1 MCLITTT
8 ALAAGGT
15 ALTMG
20 IGGLSVTTGALA
32 TTAAGAGLLTA
43 GAVAGSAALGAA
55 ASAGIAAATGGSGKD
70 VRKAALIGG
79 VTGGVLS
86 GFGSLGALTSAAKTA
101 ADTADTAKT
110 AKVAADTA
118 KTAKTAADMEGVGV
132 PLTGERLALAQLSGG
147 YTDVAQGVQTTA
159 ETAKTTAASG
169 MTTAEKI
176 SLGVGI
182 GTGVLQGVQAYGENE
197 AAKDAAKIQR
207 QQADLERMRAGQE
220 MDAAQQ
226 EAIDAARKAKQR
238 LGTGKAQM
246 AANGVMMDDTRAGSE
261 PMVYEGDAAAELAYD
276 QAKIMHNAQ
285 LRAWGY
291 QENARVLDA
300 QAADTLRAGRRKAR
314 AGYISAAIS
323 GLNAGVNTYA
333 STKTLLS

>member
-32 TTAAGAGLLTA
+32 TTTLGAGLLTA

-110 AKVAADTA
+110 AKIAADTA

-147 YTDVAQGVQTTA
+147 YTDVPTGVETTV
-159 ETAKTTAASG
+159 ETTKTASAG